1 MIGTISGGRK
11 LRDVALA
18 LRKAGATDLRRE
30 LTAALKRAPEPV
42 VKDLKAAV
50 EKVPVVGFPAA
61 MGAARR
67 NRSFTMRTPA
77 KNLRV
82 TIARVIESQVTT
94 SGSSPKLTIRVNA
107 ARLPASIQSLPRY
120 LDASNRKGWRHPV
133 MGNRQVWVNQQGKK
147 WWWPTIEPHLKNIRA
162 EVDTALDH
170 VREQIERST

>member
-1 MIGTISGGRK
+1 MIGTITGGRK
-11 LRDVALA
+11 LRDVAQA

-30 LTAALKRAPEPV
+30 LTAALKRAPDPV

-50 EKVPVVGFPAA
+50 EKVPVVGFPVAGG
-61 MGAARR
+61 GAH
-67 NRSFTMRTPA
+67 RSFTMRVPA
-77 KNLRV
+77 KRLRV

-94 SGSSPKLTIRVNA
+94 SGSSPKLTIRVNS

-120 LDASNRKGWRHPV
+120 LDASTRKGWRHPV
-133 MGNRQVWVNQQGKK
+133 MGNRQAWVAQQGKR
-147 WWWPTIEPHLKNIRA
+147 WWWPTIEPHLPGIRA